1 MVTAKVPLQESRAS
15 SQAEEL
21 ARRDQEIRRLKV
33 SLGATFEELEAAG
46 KVGGGRLYSFE
57 ELLFAELSRDTV
69 PPLVFVHIPKTG
81 GSTLNRILTKNYR
94 WRLDSYGPDFFPRY
108 YPDEFVALVRPPLPD
123 DTRRPVF
130 FTGHIDLANEI
141 FRYMPVRYVAVTLL
155 REPVQ
160 RIVSH
165 YRFLSTLPN
174 RLLSSISPLQR
185 EDMLSGKVTVVD
197 FFRKFHS
204 HFPLQYQ
211 IFAPTGLS
219 AQVDTAICGLSH
231 NISIFGLQERF
242 DEFVVLAAA
251 ALGLVD
257 ILYAPINVTTQTAAA
272 VSDAQQEE
280 LASLLVD
287 DIRFYRAAVEI
298 YDQRAASLPFSLK
311 DRTAAFCAAKKQYLA
326 ARRAGAPHRWRAAYG

>member
-15 SQAEEL
+15 SHAEEL
-21 ARRDQEIRRLKV
+21 ARRDQEIRRKV

-165 YRFLSTLPN
+165 Y
-174 RLLSSISPLQR
+174 
-185 EDMLSGKVTVVD
+185 
-197 FFRKFHS
+197 
-204 HFPLQYQ
+204 
-211 IFAPTGLS
+211 
-219 AQVDTAICGLSH
+219 
-231 NISIFGLQERF
+231 
-242 DEFVVLAAA
+242 
-251 ALGLVD
+251 
-257 ILYAPINVTTQTAAA
+257 
-272 VSDAQQEE
+272 
-280 LASLLVD
+280 
-287 DIRFYRAAVEI
+287 
-298 YDQRAASLPFSLK
+298 
-311 DRTAAFCAAKKQYLA
+311 
-326 ARRAGAPHRWRAAYG
+326 